1 MCPDVSLGGL
11 VAVRRPVVGADAA
24 AAEAI
29 SLELVA
35 GGGVLDLSAESFHGA
50 FDSPAGG
57 VAVGALAGFVNG
69 DHDEVSHGK
78 IVVEDGCLVPSEGD
92 VVGRCSVLVLLHD
105 GHCGDRGATGQASEC
120 G

>member
-11 VAVRRPVVGADAA
+11 VAVRWPVVGADAA

-50 FDSPAGG
+50 LDSPA
-57 VAVGALAGFVNG
+57 
-69 DHDEVSHGK
+69 
-78 IVVEDGCLVPSEGD
+78 
-92 VVGRCSVLVLLHD
+92 
-105 GHCGDRGATGQASEC
+105 
-120 G
+120 

>member
-35 GGGVLDLSAESFHGA
+35 GGGVLNLPAEGFH
-50 FDSPAGG
+50 
-57 VAVGALAGFVNG
+57 
-69 DHDEVSHGK
+69 
-78 IVVEDGCLVPSEGD
+78 
-92 VVGRCSVLVLLHD
+92 
-105 GHCGDRGATGQASEC
+105 
-120 G
+120 